1 LHLTIEVSSLSSRRD
16 LPPLNYI
23 VETSI
28 AGDKSELRNQDAVNF
43 ALKP

>member
-28 AGDKSELRNQDAVNF
+28 AGDESQSEIEVSSI